1 MTTYQHFIACWRA
14 IFADKGAVLLLFI
27 GGIIYSFFYPLPYA
41 YEKVEAV
48 PLVIADLD
56 QSQASRQLI
65 RLIEASPA
73 VTVQQVNT
81 TEQVQHSLW
90 QAKTMALVVI
100 PATFQQDLLAG
111 ESAELMLASHGGYL
125 LAGSKALGT
134 VSQAALTMG
143 AVISADKSQR
153 LGQSSQQASANQQL
167 VKLQARPLFNP
178 NEGYGH
184 YVVPAVL
191 VLILQQSL
199 LMGVTLVLGHKTQAE
214 LQAGGIKGY
223 FGMLAC
229 FSLVALINCLY
240 FFVVAVRLQSY
251 HQVSHFGELLL
262 FSILFSVCIAAFA
275 LLLASWFD
283 TRERGLQLLL
293 ATAVPMLFLS
303 GYSWPTEALPEILQ
317 YLRWLL
323 PSTAGIQGF
332 VSLNQLGASLAQL
345 QHEVLVLLGL
355 TFSAVYLGIRRYH

>member
-27 GGIIYSFFYPLPYA
+27 AGIIYSFFYPLPYA

-56 QSQASRQLI
+56 QSQASRQLL
-65 RLIEASPA
+65 RLINASPT
-73 VTVQQVNT
+73 VRVQQVNS
-81 TEQVQHSLW
+81 TEQIQQVLW
-90 QAKTMALVVI
+90 QAQTMAVLVI
-100 PATFQQDLLAG
+100 PAQFQRDLLAG
-111 ESAELMLASHGGYL
+111 TSAELMIASHGGYL
-125 LAGSKALGT
+125 LAGSKALAS
-134 VSQAALTMG
+134 VSQAAFTMG
-143 AVISADKSQR
+143 AVISADKAQR
-153 LGQSSQQASANQQL
+153 LGQSSLQATTNQQL
-167 VKLQARPLFNP
+167 LKLEARPLFNA

-199 LMGVTLVLGHKTQAE
+199 LMGVTLVLGHKTETE
-214 LQAGGIKGY
+214 LQAGGVRGY
-223 FGMLAC
+223 MAMLAC
-229 FSLVALINCLY
+229 FSLVALWNCLY
-240 FFVVAVRLQSY
+240 FFVIAERLQSY
-251 HQVSHFGELLL
+251 LPLSNFVELLL
-262 FSILFSVCIAAFA
+262 FSALFSVCIAAFA

-303 GYSWPTEALPEILQ
+303 GYSWPAEALPDVLQ

-332 VSLNQLGASLAQL
+332 VSLNQLGTSLTQL
-345 QHEVLVLLGL
+345 LHEVLILLAL
-355 TFSAVYLGIRRYH
+355 TSAAVFLGIRRYR